1 MLSRSLVQDPDTPT
15 YMEVLSGQEDCPCEA
30 LQRATEEDL
39 VVRERVT
46 IRTESPSVRE
56 PGTNGNHA
64 TIGHS
69 KNDGSSANSQE
80 IPVSMDNLRPEGTEY
95 QSISSPNGED
105 LRNNV
110 HVSRSEKLSLYD
122 P

>member
-1 MLSRSLVQDPDTPT
+1 MGTMRPLVKAQ
-15 YMEVLSGQEDCPCEA
+15 
-30 LQRATEEDL
+30 
-39 VVRERVT
+39 
-46 IRTESPSVRE
+46 
-56 PGTNGNHA
+56 
-64 TIGHS
+64 
-69 KNDGSSANSQE
+69 NDGSSANSQE